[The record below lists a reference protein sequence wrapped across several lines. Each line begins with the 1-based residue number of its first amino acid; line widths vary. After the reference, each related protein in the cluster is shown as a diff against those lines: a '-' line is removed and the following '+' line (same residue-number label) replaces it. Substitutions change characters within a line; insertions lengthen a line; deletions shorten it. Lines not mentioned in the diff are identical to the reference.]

1 MSDLDKYFLML
12 KTRVEGVGINPQ
24 SLISIG
30 RHAMEISEKSKLKG
44 ADKKKLTLSMLT
56 KLVTDTELS
65 AENKAACMAL
75 VDGGVVE
82 STIDLVIEA
91 SKGQLKFNKK
101 SLKRV
106 LKTCGP
112 ILSCLRGILGAP
124 RRHPAIPV
132 VAVVEQVLEV
142 EEVPVAEGEADT
154 DEPLSDTAAASV
166 SEEAPVE
173 EVVAEM

>member
-44 ADKKKLTLSMLT
+44 ADKKKLVISMLT

-65 AENKAACMAL
+65 AENKAACTAL
-75 VDGGVVE
+75 IDGGVVE

-91 SKGQLKFNKK
+91 SRGHLKFNKK
-101 SLKRV
+101 SARRI
-106 LKTCGP
+106 LKTCMP
-112 ILSCLRGILGAP
+112 IFTCLRGILSAP
-124 RRHPAIPV
+124 RRHPSVPV
-132 VAVVEQVLEV
+132 VVVVEQVLEV
-142 EEVPVAEGEADT
+142 VEVPVVGGEAGD
-154 DEPLSDTAAASV
+154 SV
-166 SEEAPVE
+166 EVSAGEESVAVE
-173 EVVAEM
+173 EGGEVVET

>member
-101 SLKRV
+101 SLRRV
-106 LKTCGP
+106 MKTCGP
-112 ILSCLRGILGAP
+112 ILSCLRSVLGAP

-132 VAVVEQVLEV
+132 VAVAEQVLEV
-142 EEVPVAEGEADT
+142 AEVPGVEGEADT
-154 DEPLSDTAAASV
+154 DEASSDGGASV